1 MSGHERG
8 PSLGRRSEALGGGER
23 QVFRSPL
30 RLGPEALEE
39 GGRQFFYRFCRLCGV
54 GHASR
59 LTVDRLTVDA
69 GDSLNCQL

>member
-8 PSLGRRSEALGGGER
+8 PSLGRRSEVLGGGER

-39 GGRQFFYRFCRLCGV
+39 GVGQFF
-54 GHASR
+54 
-59 LTVDRLTVDA
+59 
-69 GDSLNCQL
+69 